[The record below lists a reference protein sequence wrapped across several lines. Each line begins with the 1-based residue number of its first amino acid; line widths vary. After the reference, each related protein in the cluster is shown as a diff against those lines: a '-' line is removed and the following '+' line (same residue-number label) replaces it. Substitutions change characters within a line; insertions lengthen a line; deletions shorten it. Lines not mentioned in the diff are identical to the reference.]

1 VCSSD
6 LYRYKDILVLLG
18 DVDSYRLQI
27 GKIFD
32 KYEIPYYFGKAESMS
47 DHPLVHFIDSLE
59 RVKRYRFR
67 MEDVVNLLKTGLYGS
82 FTQDDLDLFEQYL
95 IYADIKGQSKFA
107 KEFTIAYKGEEHL
120 AYINCMREQIM
131 APLLAL
137 FKAQKQLGSSL
148 LEKLMTFLRAISLPE
163 NLERMVAAFSENE
176 QEKHEQ
182 VWRTFTGILEQF
194 QTIFGQEKLSLD
206 EFLALLRSGMLAA
219 QYRVV
224 PASVDVVSVKSYD
237 LVEPHTNKFVFAL
250 GMTQSHF
257 PKIAQNRSLISD
269 EERAKVNET
278 TAENQRFDVISRENI
293 KKNHFAALSLF
304 NSATEELVLSLPQ
317 IVNESEDK
325 ESSYLA
331 ELASFGVPVLV
342 KGRNRLSTDAEDIG
356 NYKAL
361 LSRVIEV
368 NRLAIEEDR
377 ELSKEEQ
384 TFWSV
389 AVRYLR
395 KKLANEGVELPLIKD
410 NMQTKPVSAEVIET
424 HFPSDEPIN
433 LSSSAVTTFYNNQ
446 YKYFLQYVLGLQ
458 EVETIHPDARNH
470 GTYLHRVF
478 ELVMKDA
485 SDQAFDDKLNR
496 AIQTTNAEDA
506 FKFVYEE
513 DEESR
518 YSLTVLEDI
527 ARSTATILRQ
537 DAQIQVENEEEPF
550 ELMLANAV
558 RIRGIIDRVDR
569 LSDGSLG
576 VVDYKSSH
584 NTFDIQKF
592 YNGLNPQ
599 LVTYMQALRD
609 KKIKSES
616 DKIFGAMYLH
626 MQEPKVDLSSV
637 ATTEKILENLSKEL
651 RYRGLFL
658 EDEKG
663 YLSNGNYHLN
673 DSVYTQEE
681 LDILLAYNQ
690 KLFLQAAEQIKQGHF
705 LINPYSEDGKTVKGD
720 QLKAITRFEADRHM
734 PYARKWFKLPRKD
747 RRQGFLSLMQEE
759 EEKDDL

>member
-1 VCSSD
+1 
-6 LYRYKDILVLLG
+6 
-18 DVDSYRLQI
+18 
-27 GKIFD
+27 
-32 KYEIPYYFGKAESMS
+32 
-47 DHPLVHFIDSLE
+47 
-59 RVKRYRFR
+59 
-67 MEDVVNLLKTGLYGS
+67 
-82 FTQDDLDLFEQYL
+82 
-95 IYADIKGQSKFA
+95 
-107 KEFTIAYKGEEHL
+107 
-120 AYINCMREQIM
+120 
-131 APLLAL
+131 
-137 FKAQKQLGSSL
+137 
-148 LEKLMTFLRAISLPE
+148 MTFLRAISLPE

-278 TAENQRFDVISRENI
+278 TADNQRFDVISRENI

-368 NRLAIEEDR
+368 NRLAIEEER

-681 LDILLAYNQ
+681 LDILLDYNQ

>member
-1 VCSSD
+1 
-6 LYRYKDILVLLG
+6 
-18 DVDSYRLQI
+18 
-27 GKIFD
+27 
-32 KYEIPYYFGKAESMS
+32 
-47 DHPLVHFIDSLE
+47 
-59 RVKRYRFR
+59 
-67 MEDVVNLLKTGLYGS
+67 
-82 FTQDDLDLFEQYL
+82 
-95 IYADIKGQSKFA
+95 
-107 KEFTIAYKGEEHL
+107 
-120 AYINCMREQIM
+120 
-131 APLLAL
+131 
-137 FKAQKQLGSSL
+137 
-148 LEKLMTFLRAISLPE
+148 MTFLHAIHLPD
-163 NLERMVAAFSENE
+163 NLEGMVATFSENE

-182 VWRTFTGILEQF
+182 VWRTFTGILTQF

-206 EFLALLRSGMLAA
+206 DCLSLIRSGMLAA

-224 PASVDVVSVKSYD
+224 PATVDVVSVKSYD

-250 GMTQSHF
+250 GMTQAHF
-257 PKIAQNRSLISD
+257 PKIAQNSSLISD
-269 EERAKVNET
+269 EERAQINEST
-278 TAENQRFDVISRENI
+278 DDNQRFDIVSRENI

-317 IVNESEDK
+317 IANEAEDT
-325 ESSYLA
+325 ESSYLT
-331 ELASFGVPVLV
+331 ELASFGVPVLA

-368 NRLAIEEDR
+368 NRLAIEEER

-395 KKLANEGVELPLIKD
+395 KKLAAEGIELPLIKD
-410 NMQTKPVSAEVIET
+410 NMQTKTVSADVIEAR
-424 HFPSDEPIN
+424 FPSDEPIL

-478 ELVMKDA
+478 ELVMKDD
-485 SDQAFDDKLNR
+485 SNHSFDSKLDK
-496 AIQTTNAEDA
+496 AIQTTNLEDD

-527 ARSTATILRQ
+527 ARSTATILRD
-537 DAQIQVENEEEPF
+537 DAQIQVESEEETF
-550 ELMLANAV
+550 ELMIANSV

-576 VVDYKSSH
+576 IVDYKSSR

-592 YNGLNPQ
+592 YNGLSPQ
-599 LVTYMQALRD
+599 LVTYVQALRD
-609 KKIKSES
+609 KKGLSES
-616 DKIFGAMYLH
+616 EHIFGAMYLH

-637 ATTEKILENLSKEL
+637 ATTEKILENLAKEL
-651 RYRGLFL
+651 TYRGLFL
-658 EDEKG
+658 EDEKA
-663 YLSNGNYHLN
+663 YLANGRYHLN
-673 DSVYTQEE
+673 DSLYSQEE
-681 LDILLAYNQ
+681 LEILLAYNQ
-690 KLFLQAAEQIKQGHF
+690 NLYLKAAEQIKKGHF
-705 LINPYSEDGKTVKGD
+705 LINPYSEDGKSVQGD

-734 PYARKWFKLPRKD
+734 PYARKWYKLPRKD

-759 EEKDDL
+759 EETDDL

>member
-1 VCSSD
+1 
-6 LYRYKDILVLLG
+6 
-18 DVDSYRLQI
+18 
-27 GKIFD
+27 
-32 KYEIPYYFGKAESMS
+32 
-47 DHPLVHFIDSLE
+47 
-59 RVKRYRFR
+59 
-67 MEDVVNLLKTGLYGS
+67 
-82 FTQDDLDLFEQYL
+82 
-95 IYADIKGQSKFA
+95 
-107 KEFTIAYKGEEHL
+107 
-120 AYINCMREQIM
+120 
-131 APLLAL
+131 
-137 FKAQKQLGSSL
+137 
-148 LEKLMTFLRAISLPE
+148 
-163 NLERMVAAFSENE
+163 
-176 QEKHEQ
+176 
-182 VWRTFTGILEQF
+182 
-194 QTIFGQEKLSLD
+194 
-206 EFLALLRSGMLAA
+206 
-219 QYRVV
+219 
-224 PASVDVVSVKSYD
+224 
-237 LVEPHTNKFVFAL
+237 
-250 GMTQSHF
+250 
-257 PKIAQNRSLISD
+257 
-269 EERAKVNET
+269 
-278 TAENQRFDVISRENI
+278 
-293 KKNHFAALSLF
+293 
-304 NSATEELVLSLPQ
+304 
-317 IVNESEDK
+317 
-325 ESSYLA
+325 
-331 ELASFGVPVLV
+331 
-342 KGRNRLSTDAEDIG
+342 
-356 NYKAL
+356 
-361 LSRVIEV
+361 
-368 NRLAIEEDR
+368 
-377 ELSKEEQ
+377 
-384 TFWSV
+384 
-389 AVRYLR
+389 
-395 KKLANEGVELPLIKD
+395 
-410 NMQTKPVSAEVIET
+410 MQTKPVSAEVIET

-609 KKIKSES
+609 KKIKRES

>member
-1 VCSSD
+1 
-6 LYRYKDILVLLG
+6 
-18 DVDSYRLQI
+18 
-27 GKIFD
+27 
-32 KYEIPYYFGKAESMS
+32 M
-47 DHPLVHFIDSLE
+47 
-59 RVKRYRFR
+59 
-67 MEDVVNLLKTGLYGS
+67 
-82 FTQDDLDLFEQYL
+82 
-95 IYADIKGQSKFA
+95 
-107 KEFTIAYKGEEHL
+107 
-120 AYINCMREQIM
+120 
-131 APLLAL
+131 
-137 FKAQKQLGSSL
+137 
-148 LEKLMTFLRAISLPE
+148 
-163 NLERMVAAFSENE
+163 
-176 QEKHEQ
+176 
-182 VWRTFTGILEQF
+182 
-194 QTIFGQEKLSLD
+194 
-206 EFLALLRSGMLAA
+206 
-219 QYRVV
+219 
-224 PASVDVVSVKSYD
+224 
-237 LVEPHTNKFVFAL
+237 
-250 GMTQSHF
+250 
-257 PKIAQNRSLISD
+257 
-269 EERAKVNET
+269 
-278 TAENQRFDVISRENI
+278 
-293 KKNHFAALSLF
+293 SLF

-317 IVNESEDK
+317 IANESEDK

-368 NRLAIEEDR
+368 NRLAIEEER

-395 KKLANEGVELPLIKD
+395 KKLVNDGIELPLIKD
-410 NMQTKPVSAEVIET
+410 NMQTKPVSDEVIET
-424 HFPSDEPIN
+424 RFPSDEPIN

-485 SDQAFDDKLNR
+485 SNQPFDNKLDR

-506 FKFVYEE
+506 FKFIYEE

-537 DAQIQVENEEEPF
+537 DTQIQVENEEEPF

-576 VVDYKSSH
+576 VVDYKSSN

-637 ATTEKILENLSKEL
+637 TTTEKILENLSKEL

-690 KLFLQAAEQIKQGHF
+690 KLFLQAAEQIKQGYF